1 MSTHISSLK
10 AYRIFSSDGNVQG
23 RFVTMDLNELD
34 PGDVVVK
41 VAFSSVNF
49 KDALAATGAGRI
61 IRRFPC
67 VGGIDLSGTV
77 VRSAAPGFREGDEVI
92 ATGYDLGVAH
102 DGGYAEYCRVPA
114 GWVVPLP
121 AGLSLWDAMA
131 LGTAG
136 YTAGLALT
144 RMEHE
149 GLAPQNGP
157 VIVSGATGGV
167 GSLAVDMLA
176 TRGYAVTALTGKAE
190 QSDYLKRLGAGDVLL
205 SNAIDPAG
213 IKPLDHATWAGAV
226 DNVGGP
232 VFSWMM
238 SRMRPNG
245 ALASIGMA
253 ASFAVQTTVMPLIL
267 RGVSVLGINSADT
280 PMPLR
285 EKVWQR
291 LTSEL
296 KPRHLAETVRTVP
309 FGRLAETF
317 EPLIAGRN
325 VGRVVVAIA

>member
-1 MSTHISSLK
+1 MLSLK
-10 AYRIFSSDGNVQG
+10 AYRIFSSGENAQG
-23 RFVTMDLNELD
+23 HFVTMDLDDLD
-34 PGDVVVK
+34 PGDVVVE
-41 VAFSSVNF
+41 VAFSCVNY
-49 KDALAATGAGRI
+49 KDALAATGAGKI

-77 VRSAAPGFREGDEVI
+77 ARSTDPRFREGDEVI

-121 AGLSLWDAMA
+121 SGMSLWDAMA

-176 TRGYAVTALTGKAE
+176 TRGYTVTALTGKAD
-190 QSDYLKRLGAGDVLL
+190 QSDYLKRLGASDVLL
-205 SNAIDPAG
+205 SSAIDLTK
-213 IKPLDHATWAGAV
+213 IKPLERATWSGAV

-232 VFSWMM
+232 VFAWMM

-245 ALASIGMA
+245 TLASIGMA
-253 ASFAVQTTVMPLIL
+253 AGFAVQTTVMPLIL
-267 RGVSVLGINSADT
+267 RGVNVLGINSADT

-285 EKVWQR
+285 EKIWQR
-291 LTSEL
+291 LTTDL
-296 KPRHLAETVRTVP
+296 KPRHLAETIRTVP
-309 FGRLAETF
+309 FDRLAETF
-317 EPLIAGRN
+317 EPMLARHT
-325 VGRVVVAIA
+325 VGRTVVEIS

>member
-1 MSTHISSLK
+1 MRLK
-10 AYRIFSSDGNVQG
+10 AYRIFSSDERVQG
-23 RFVTMDLNELD
+23 RFVTVDLDDLD

-41 VAFSSVNF
+41 VAFSSVNY
-49 KDALAATGAGRI
+49 KDALAATGAGKI

-67 VGGIDLSGTV
+67 ISGIDLSGTV
-77 VRSAAPGFREGDEVI
+77 VRSADHRFRDGDEVI

-114 GWVVPLP
+114 NWVVPLP
-121 AGLSLWDAMA
+121 AGMSLWDVMA

-149 GLAPQNGP
+149 GLSHRNGP

-176 TRGYAVTALTGKAE
+176 ASGYTVTALTGKAE
-190 QSDYLKRLGAGDVLL
+190 QSDYLTRLGASDVLM
-205 SNAIDPAG
+205 SGAIDLTR
-213 IKPLDHATWAGAV
+213 IRPLERATWAGAI

-238 SRMRPNG
+238 SGMRPN
-245 ALASIGMA
+245 AVLASIGMA
-253 ASFAVQTTVMPLIL
+253 AGFAVQTTVMPLIL
-267 RGVSVLGINSADT
+267 RGVGVLGINSADT
-280 PMPLR
+280 PMSLR

-291 LTSEL
+291 LATDL
-296 KPRHLAETVRTVP
+296 KPHHLAETVRTVP
-309 FGRLAETF
+309 FDQLAERF
-317 EPLIAGRN
+317 EPMLARHT
-325 VGRVVVAIA
+325 VGRVVVAIS

>member
-1 MSTHISSLK
+1 MSLT
-10 AYRIFSSDGNVQG
+10 AYRIFSSDENVHG
-23 RFVTMDLNELD
+23 RFVAMDLDDLD
-34 PGDVVVK
+34 PGEVVVK
-41 VAFSSVNF
+41 VAFSSVNY
-49 KDALAATGAGRI
+49 KDALAATGAGKI

-67 VGGIDLSGTV
+67 IGGIDLSGTV
-77 VRSAAPGFREGDEVI
+77 VRSEDSRFREGDEVV

-121 AGLSLWDAMA
+121 AGMSLWDAMA

-144 RMEHE
+144 RMERE
-149 GLAPQNGP
+149 GLAPKNGP

-176 TRGYAVTALTGKAE
+176 TLGYTVTALTGKAE
-190 QSDYLKRLGAGDVLL
+190 QFDYLKHLGASDVLL
-205 SNAIDPAG
+205 SGALDLTR
-213 IKPLDHATWAGAV
+213 IKPLDHATWAGAI

-245 ALASIGMA
+245 TLASIGMA
-253 ASFAVQTTVMPLIL
+253 GGFAVQTTVMPLIL
-267 RGVSVLGINSADT
+267 RGVCVLGISSADT

-285 EKVWQR
+285 AKIWQR
-291 LTSEL
+291 LATDL

-309 FGRLAETF
+309 FDRLAETF
-317 EPLIAGRN
+317 GPMLARHN